1 MILWFL
7 GGVAAVVLLAALHL
21 QRNAIRQ
28 GGQRVGSAVGWT
40 MTPDGGHAVFAVVRG
55 EAAFQDN
62 QVFEYKGRAFLIVG
76 YDGVDDRSTVLRRF
90 LNVTCWIV

>member
-1 MILWFL
+1 MILWLFA
-7 GGVAAVVLLAALHL
+7 GIAAVVLLATLHL

-28 GGQRVGSAVGWT
+28 DGQRVGSAVGWV
-40 MTPDGGHAVFAVVRG
+40 MTPDGGHARFAIIRG

-62 QVFEYKGRAFLIVG
+62 QVFEYKGQGFLIVG